1 MSSFTSIKEAV
12 CNTTTNVLDFTRGV
26 GSNLVDVTT
35 DNRVRVI
42 EAAKTATEIGK
53 ANRIKS
59 QTKKA
64 MKKLA
69 KLQKEQAEL
78 EAKFLFEQPESNHH
92 DNTAE

>member
-1 MSSFTSIKEAV
+1 MSSFTNIKEAV

-35 DNRVRVI
+35 DNRII

>member
-35 DNRVRVI
+35 DNRII
-42 EAAKTATEIGK
+42 EAARTATEIGK

-59 QTKKA
+59 QTEKA

>member
-1 MSSFTSIKEAV
+1 MSTFTSIKEAV

-35 DNRVRVI
+35 DNRII

-59 QTKKA
+59 QTEKA